1 MDTLRKEV
9 REMQDIKINKIQ
21 AYRKTLGLK
30 QKDIAKLLNISVAMY
45 SRKERKETAFT
56 DREKINLLN
65 YFRQYL
71 PNETIDSL
79 FF

>member
-1 MDTLRKEV
+1 MRRIQIL
-9 REMQDIKINKIQ
+9 KINKVQ

-30 QKDIAKLLNISVAMY
+30 QKDIATFLGISVSMY
-45 SRKERKETAFT
+45 SRKERREAPFT
-56 DREKINLLN
+56 DNEKVRLLQ
-65 YFRQYL
+65 YFKQQF

>member
-1 MDTLRKEV
+1 
-9 REMQDIKINKIQ
+9 MQDLKINKVQ

-30 QKDIAKLLNISVAMY
+30 QKDIATFLGISVSMY
-45 SRKERKETAFT
+45 SRKERRESPFT
-56 DREKINLLN
+56 DSEKVRLLQ
-65 YFRQYL
+65 YFRTQF

>member
-1 MDTLRKEV
+1 
-9 REMQDIKINKIQ
+9 MQDIKINKIQ

-45 SRKERKETAFT
+45 SRKERKEIAFT
-56 DREKINLLN
+56 DVEKVKLLN
-65 YFRQYL
+65 YFKEYI